1 MSGLYIHIPFCRR
14 KCTYCDFY
22 LVTNLNIVDKF
33 VTNLLKEIELTSPFY
48 KNEKYDTIFFGGG
61 TPSVLTP
68 ARLKE
73 IIEALKSNF
82 NLSKNSEIT
91 IEANPE
97 DFQKDFIIANFKE
110 YKSAGINRFSFGVQS
125 FIDDE
130 LKFLT
135 RMHTAEQAENVIRE
149 CRKVFDNV
157 SCDIIYSLP
166 NQTKENLQY
175 SLNKVIELNIPHV
188 SAYTLIFE
196 EQTKLYTLLQKNLVK
211 QNEDSVESDLYSFV
225 SDFLTLHG
233 FTHYEVSNYAKP
245 GYESKHNL
253 KYWSYENYIGF
264 GPSAHSLHKG
274 KRWNNFRDIIKYN
287 IYLQE
292 GKLPVENEIILDE
305 KMMKMEF
312 IMLAL
317 RSTGVDFNHYN
328 KFFSKN
334 FYDEY
339 KNSIDELIKND
350 LGIISEEHFKL
361 NEKGYK
367 LTDEIA
373 AKYF

>member
-33 VTNLLKEIELTSPFY
+33 VSNLLKEIELTAPLY
-48 KNEKYDTIFFGGG
+48 KNEKYNTIFFGGG
-61 TPSVLTP
+61 TPSLLPP
-68 ARLKE
+68 ARLKD
-73 IIEALKSNF
+73 IIDALKNNF
-82 NLSKNSEIT
+82 TVSDISEVT

-97 DFQKDFIIANFKE
+97 DFFEANFEE
-110 YKSAGINRFSFGVQS
+110 YKDAGINRFSFGVQS
-125 FIDDE
+125 FIDEE

-149 CRKVFDNV
+149 CRRIFDNV

-166 NQTKENLQY
+166 DQTKENLEY

-196 EQTKLYTLLQKNLVK
+196 EQTKLYTLLQKKIVI
-211 QNEDSVESDLYSFV
+211 QNEDSVESDLYSYV
-225 SDFLTLHG
+225 SNFLMKNG
-233 FTHYEVSNYAKP
+233 FIHYEVSNYAKP

-264 GPSAHSLHKG
+264 GPSAHSLHNDR
-274 KRWNNFRDIIKYN
+274 RWNNFRDIIKYN
-287 IYLQE
+287 IYLQD

-317 RSTGVDFNHYN
+317 RSTGVNYERYK
-328 KFFSKN
+328 KFFNTN
-334 FYDEY
+334 FYEEFEY
-339 KNSIDELIKND
+339 SINELQQNR
-350 LGIISEEHFKL
+350 LGIILAEDFKL
-361 NEKGYK
+361 TEKGYK
-367 LTDEIA
+367 LTDEIV

>member
-1 MSGLYIHIPFCRR
+1 MSGIYIHIPFCRR

-22 LVTNLNIVDKF
+22 LVTNLNIIDKF
-33 VTNLLKEIELTSPFY
+33 VSNLLKEIELTAPLY
-48 KNEKYDTIFFGGG
+48 KNEKYNTIFFGGG
-61 TPSVLTP
+61 TPSLLPP
-68 ARLKE
+68 AKLKE
-73 IIEALKSNF
+73 IIDSLKSSF
-82 NLSKNSEIT
+82 SISESSEIT
-91 IEANPE
+91 MEANPE
-97 DFQKDFIIANFKE
+97 DFIGANFEE
-110 YKSAGINRFSFGVQS
+110 YKSTGINRFSFGVQS
-125 FIDDE
+125 FIDEE

-135 RMHTAEQAENVIRE
+135 REHTAEQAENVIRE

-166 NQTKENLQY
+166 GQKKENLEY
-175 SLNKVIELNIPHV
+175 SLSKVIELNIPHV

-211 QNEDSVESDLYSFV
+211 QNEDSVESDLYSYV
-225 SDFLTLHG
+225 SDFLMLNR

-253 KYWSYENYIGF
+253 KYWQYENYLGF
-264 GPSAHSLHKG
+264 GPSAHSLHNG

-287 IYLQE
+287 VHLQE
-292 GKLPVENEIILDE
+292 GKLPIENEIILDK

-317 RSTGVDFNHYN
+317 RSTGINFERYT
-328 KFFSKN
+328 KFFNEN
-334 FYDEY
+334 FQQEY
-339 KNSIDELIKND
+339 KNSVNELEKNG
-350 LGIISEEHFKL
+350 LGNISYEDFKL
-361 NEKGYK
+361 TEKGYK
-367 LTDEIA
+367 LTDEIV

>member
-1 MSGLYIHIPFCRR
+1 
-14 KCTYCDFY
+14 
-22 LVTNLNIVDKF
+22 
-33 VTNLLKEIELTSPFY
+33 LKEIELTAPLY
-48 KNEKYDTIFFGGG
+48 KNERYNTIFFGGG
-61 TPSVLTP
+61 TPSLLPP
-68 ARLKE
+68 ARLKD
-73 IIEALKSNF
+73 IINSLKNNF
-82 NLSKNSEIT
+82 TVSDNSEIT

-97 DFQKDFIIANFKE
+97 DFFEANFEE
-110 YKSAGINRFSFGVQS
+110 YKDAGINRFSFGAQS
-125 FIDDE
+125 FIDEE

-135 RMHTAEQAENVIRE
+135 RMHTAEQAENVIRA

-166 NQTKENLQY
+166 GQTKENLEY

-196 EQTKLYTLLQKNLVK
+196 EQTKLFTLLQKKIVK
-211 QNEDSVESDLYSFV
+211 QNEDSIESDLYSFV
-225 SDFLTLHG
+225 SDFLMKHG
-233 FTHYEVSNYAKP
+233 FKHYEVSNYSKP

-253 KYWSYENYIGF
+253 KYWSYENYIGL
-264 GPSAHSLHKG
+264 GPSAHSLHNG

-317 RSTGVDFNHYN
+317 RSTGVNYERYK
-328 KFFSKN
+328 KFFNSD
-334 FYDEY
+334 FYEEHSY
-339 KNSIDELIKND
+339 SINELQRNR
-350 LGIISEEHFKL
+350 LGIILAEDFKL
-361 NEKGYK
+361 TEKGYK
-367 LTDEIA
+367 LTDEIV

>member
-1 MSGLYIHIPFCRR
+1 M
-14 KCTYCDFY
+14 
-22 LVTNLNIVDKF
+22 
-33 VTNLLKEIELTSPFY
+33 KEIELTAPAY

-61 TPSVLTP
+61 TPSLLP
-68 ARLKE
+68 PEKLKL
-73 IIEALKSNF
+73 IIDALKNNF
-82 NLSKNSEIT
+82 SIDDNSEIT

-97 DFQKDFIIANFKE
+97 DFFEADFQK
-110 YKSAGINRFSFGVQS
+110 YKDAGINRFSFGVQS
-125 FIDDE
+125 FIDEE

-135 RMHTAEQAENVIRE
+135 RMHTAEQAEMVIRE

-166 NQTKENLQY
+166 NQTKENLEY

-196 EQTKLYTLLQKNLVK
+196 EQTKLFTLLQKNLVK
-211 QNEDSVESDLYSFV
+211 QNEDSVESDLYSYV
-225 SDFLTLHG
+225 SDFLMKNG
-233 FTHYEVSNYAKP
+233 FIHYEVSNYAKQ

-264 GPSAHSLHKG
+264 GPSAHSLHNG

-287 IYLQE
+287 IYLQD
-292 GKLPVENEIILDE
+292 GKLPIENEIILDE

-317 RSTGVDFNHYN
+317 RSTGVNYARYKNLFHT
-328 KFFSKN
+328 N
-334 FYDEY
+334 FYEEY
-339 KNSIDELIKND
+339 EHSIND
-350 LGIISEEHFKL
+350 LQRNRLGIILAEDFKL
-361 NEKGYK
+361 TEKGYK
-367 LTDEIA
+367 LTDEII

>member
-22 LVTNLNIVDKF
+22 LVTNFNIVDKF
-33 VTNLLKEIELTSPFY
+33 VTNLLKEIELTAPLY
-48 KNEKYDTIFFGGG
+48 KNEKYNTIFFGGG
-61 TPSVLTP
+61 TPSVLPT

-73 IIEALKSNF
+73 IINALKNNF
-82 NLSKNSEIT
+82 NVSENSEIT

-97 DFQKDFIIANFKE
+97 DFQKDSIIADFEE
-110 YKSAGINRFSFGVQS
+110 YKEAGITRFSFGVQS
-125 FIDDE
+125 FIEEE

-135 RMHTAEQAENVIRE
+135 RMHSAEQAENVLRE

-166 NQTKENLQY
+166 NQTKENLEY
-175 SLNKVIELNIPHV
+175 SLKKVIELGIPHV

-196 EQTKLYTLLQKNLVK
+196 EQTKLYTLMQKNLVK
-211 QNEDSVESDLYSFV
+211 QNEDSVESDLYSYV
-225 SDFLTLHG
+225 SDFLTQKG
-233 FTHYEVSNYAKP
+233 FSHYEVSNYAKP

-264 GPSAHSLHKG
+264 GPSAHSLHNG

-287 IYLQE
+287 IYLQD
-292 GKLPVENEIILDE
+292 GKLPIENEIILDE
-305 KMMKMEF
+305 KMKKMEF

-317 RSTGVDFNHYN
+317 RSTGVDYNRYN
-328 KFFSKN
+328 KFFNKN
-334 FYDEY
+334 FYEEY

-350 LGIISEEHFKL
+350 LGNISPEKFKL
-361 NEKGYK
+361 SEKGYK
-367 LTDEIA
+367 LTDEIV